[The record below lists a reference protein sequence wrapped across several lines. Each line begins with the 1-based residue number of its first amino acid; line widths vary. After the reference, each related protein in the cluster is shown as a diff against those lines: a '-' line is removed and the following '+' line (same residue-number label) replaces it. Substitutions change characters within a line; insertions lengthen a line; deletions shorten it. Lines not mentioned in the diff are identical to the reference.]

1 MKWACFWVTLTCK
14 QCRQNMWDGKSSQE
28 QWQPLLQQ
36 SLHSHYSECH
46 EASGS
51 PACIGTPRSSWRNH
65 LGPGHNHT
73 LNVNTRTEKSEIRI
87 ISLMRS
93 YSLEWNLKHNVE
105 THHLQ
110 NKWHLVWLSLSF
122 VTQLS
127 SHTSAPLLHWDL
139 HILAASKHKVRGL
152 MLILDNVSEDKGV

>member
-1 MKWACFWVTLTCK
+1 MTCAWFWATLTCK

-28 QWQPLLQQ
+28 QWPPLLQQ

-51 PACIGTPRSSWRNH
+51 PVCIGTPRSSWRNH

-73 LNVNTRTEKSEIRI
+73 LNVNTEESEIRI
-87 ISLMRS
+87 ICLMRS
-93 YSLEWNLKHNVE
+93 YSIRQSWVKSEIQYWN
-105 THHLQ
+105 TP
-110 NKWHLVWLSLSF
+110 HLVRFSLSF

-127 SHTSAPLLHWDL
+127 SHTSASLLHWDL
-139 HILAASKHKVRGL
+139 HVLAASKPKVRGP
-152 MLILDNVSEDKGV
+152 MLILANVSENKDV